1 MEVAR
6 DLLDR
11 PAKNGMTA
19 LHIAAKHGNAVVVK
33 YLLGR
38 LLSFYAAATF
48 KQAQGRG
55 VAPAKLAEIK
65 KLQVP
70 EMRENL
76 AYLTAADN
84 NGYNVFMH
92 ALVANRGEIIQQLV
106 GRFQEFPQYLEIL
119 SQLKVP
125 LDGKKVT
132 LDDFASRDFGH
143 GRNTEAQRLLRRVL
157 QDAADRLQMR
167 QQGARVA

>member
-65 KLQVP
+65 TRRA
-70 EMRENL
+70 M
-76 AYLTAADN
+76 AD
-84 NGYNVFMH
+84 
-92 ALVANRGEIIQQLV
+92 
-106 GRFQEFPQYLEIL
+106 
-119 SQLKVP
+119 
-125 LDGKKVT
+125 
-132 LDDFASRDFGH
+132 
-143 GRNTEAQRLLRRVL
+143 AQRDIRREQL
-157 QDAADRLQMR
+157 EREAEAAKQEDEEEGERSEHQEPSKENPFEEAKKEEEEVESKVWRQFKIKLFRL
-167 QQGARVA
+167 